1 MVKSGYVLAG
11 FETLST
17 IVNNFILNTKNRYE
31 DNFSRAD
38 ISKFL
43 SNTCSGF
50 LHSFGQNFSGRNKY
64 DKYIQTEKKVYQ
76 TCRDTKL
83 FDNCNFIADSGG
95 FQASI
100 GKLQQNETENLIK
113 LYYEFLSNHH
123 EVLERAFIL
132 DLPPGPGCVLFN
144 TFDDVY
150 RENLKT
156 YRLASNLPKES
167 KEKIIYI
174 HHFRTPKL
182 WEIYT
187 RIMRENELFKEF
199 QFHGTGGIVAN
210 QSSDTAIPCIIYV
223 LPIIPLINEAKKYN
237 KSFLNFHILGGANF
251 RDILFYEL
259 FKIHVR
265 NIHKLEL
272 NITYDSSG
280 LFKGLM
286 IGRYMLLNDEE
297 TLRKV
302 DLRSSN
308 INGTFDHS
316 KKERK
321 VNQVFKEELN
331 KMAVRNN
338 FKEIEMTDIYDAAAD
353 TFFEEVKVYAMLYM
367 LEQFAIVQER
377 MKIKAVSLYHL
388 YQTNNLQDFN
398 NQIVETTQELNSGK
412 ITRKQ
417 KAKSSS
423 ISKSLDMLTN
433 LDETYCQYIVNKCLS
448 KDEFSDLSQGS
459 LVVKMS

>member
-1 MVKSGYVLAG
+1 MNQSGYVLAG

-17 IVNNFILNTKNRYE
+17 IINNFILNTKNRYE
-31 DNFSRAD
+31 DNFSRED

-43 SNTCSGF
+43 SSTCSGF
-50 LHSFGQNFSGRNKY
+50 LHSFGQNFSGKNKY
-64 DKYIQTEKKVYQ
+64 DKYVQTEKNVYQ
-76 TCRDTKL
+76 TCRDTRL

-100 GKLQQNETENLIK
+100 GRLQKNETENLTK
-113 LYYEFLSNHH
+113 LYYEFLRNHH
-123 EVLERAFIL
+123 EVLDRAFIL

-156 YRLASNLPKES
+156 YLLASNLPKES

-199 QFHGTGGIVAN
+199 QFHGTGGIVAS
-210 QSSDTAIPCIIYV
+210 QASDTSIPCIIYV
-223 LPIIPLINEAKKYN
+223 LPMIPLLNEAKKYN
-237 KSFLNFHILGGANF
+237 KTTLNFHILGGANF

-259 FKIHVR
+259 FKIHVQ
-265 NIHKLEL
+265 NTHKIEL

-286 IGRYMLLNDEE
+286 IGRYILLNDEG
-297 TLRKV
+297 TLRKA
-302 DLRSSN
+302 DLRSDA
-308 INGTFDHS
+308 INSRFKDD
-316 KKERK
+316 KKVK
-321 VNQVFKEELN
+321 DIFKEELN
-331 KMAVRNN
+331 NMAKRNN
-338 FKEIEMTDIYDAAAD
+338 FKEIEMTEIYDDVAD

-367 LEQFAIVQER
+367 LEQFAVVQER
-377 MKIKAVSLYHL
+377 MKNISINL
-388 YQTNNLQDFN
+388 YQIYQSNNLQEFN
-398 NQIVETTQELNSGK
+398 NQLVETTQELNSGK

-423 ISKSLDMLTN
+423 ISNSLNMLTN
-433 LDETYCQYIVNKCLS
+433 LDETYCQHIVNKFLS
-448 KDEFSDLSQGS
+448 KDEFEDLNKRS
-459 LVVKMS
+459 LVLNI